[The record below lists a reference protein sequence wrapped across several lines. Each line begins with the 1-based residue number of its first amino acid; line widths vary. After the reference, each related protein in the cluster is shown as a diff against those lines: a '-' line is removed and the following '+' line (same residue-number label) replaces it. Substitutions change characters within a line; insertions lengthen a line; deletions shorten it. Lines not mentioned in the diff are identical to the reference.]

1 MYTYLENRRMT
12 NTVSERK
19 FGELVH
25 DIDDGSRDRLWDV
38 WRDDLDTSMSKA
50 QLVRNANGLLKYFGS
65 KVVVCDVSWSIRG
78 NCFLWTTASML
89 PLSRNR
95 V

>member
-1 MYTYLENRRMT
+1 MIFLY
-12 NTVSERK
+12 TVSERK
-19 FGELVH
+19 FGELVY
-25 DIDDGSRDRLWDV
+25 DIDDDSRDRLWDV
-38 WRDDLDTSMSKA
+38 WRDDLNTSTSKA
-50 QLVRNANGLLKYFGS
+50 HLVRNANGLLRYFGS

-78 NCFLWTTASML
+78 KCFLWTATLML